1 MNLLVVTWSMI
12 SAACAVLGLI
22 QLFLW
27 AHNRRGWVYPLSAVM
42 AFSAAAVALLE
53 MFLFSSPELAR
64 HEQLLVWLN
73 LAIVMVLVPMVW
85 SVKEY
90 LPSARTWA
98 AALISAIWCI
108 GLLVNFFLPG
118 NLTFTEIQS
127 VDQRMTFWGDTFYV
141 PKGSINPWKWLVD
154 LTVIL
159 IPLYMIDAA
168 WRASDPKRGIR
179 GIVITVGVVLFVL
192 FAGGHAMLVDSGV
205 INSPYMVSAAFL
217 SIVFTL
223 TWVYAR
229 DAVRARIL
237 ALEVAQAQRE
247 TERLMRTNLLG
258 EVAAALAHELNQP
271 LTAILG
277 NAQAAEKF
285 LTRVEPDLDEIR
297 DILADIVRDDKRA
310 RDIIINMR
318 RMLSGDGVAEEL
330 LYLESA
336 IREVI
341 DMVSKELD
349 HNGIT
354 VQLEKTGKTPE
365 VAGNRVA
372 LQQVV
377 LNLVLN
383 AEYAIRE
390 SQSSVREIQI
400 YLTESKGGAEIEV
413 RDSGPGIAEEVRQQ
427 LFTPFVT
434 TRADGLGLGLV
445 VCRRIVEAQGGRM
458 TAENLRDGG
467 ASFRIWLPAGQH

>member
-42 AFSAAAVALLE
+42 AFSAAVVALLE
-53 MFLFSSPELAR
+53 MLLFSSPDVAR

-85 SVKEY
+85 AVKEY

-98 AALISAIWCI
+98 AVLITVIWGI

-127 VDQRMTFWGDTFYV
+127 VDQRMTFCGDTFFV
-141 PKGSINPWKWLVD
+141 PKGSINQWKWLVD
-154 LTVIL
+154 LTVVL
-159 IPLYMIDAA
+159 IPVYMIDAA
-168 WRASDPKRGIR
+168 WRASDPRRGVR
-179 GIVITVGVVLFVL
+179 GMVITVGVVLFVL
-192 FAGGHAMLVDSGV
+192 LAGGHAMLVDSG
-205 INSPYMVSAAFL
+205 IIDSPYMVSAAFL
-217 SIVFTL
+217 SMVFTL

-229 DAVRARIL
+229 DAVRARL
-237 ALEVAQAQRE
+237 MAVEVAQAQRE
-247 TERLMRTNLLG
+247 TERLMRANLLG

-277 NAQAAEKF
+277 NAQAAEK
-285 LTRVEPDLDEIR
+285 LLARAEPDLDEIR

-330 LYLESA
+330 MDLESA
-336 IREVI
+336 IQEVI
-341 DMVSKELD
+341 DMVSRELG

-354 VQLEKTGKTPE
+354 VQLEKTGNIPE

-383 AEYAIRE
+383 AEHAIRE
-390 SQSSVREIQI
+390 SQLSLIHISE
-400 YLTESKGGAEIEV
+400 
-413 RDSGPGIAEEVRQQ
+413 P
-427 LFTPFVT
+427 
-434 TRADGLGLGLV
+434 TR
-445 VCRRIVEAQGGRM
+445 R
-458 TAENLRDGG
+458 
-467 ASFRIWLPAGQH
+467 